1 MYINN
6 SKQHFLDE
14 ENQPFRFR
22 TVHCKK
28 WEHIDNKYDELER
41 CCFDISSSE
50 VLSAKWGRGILN
62 NLLLNKAECIV
73 LHSMAQ

>member
-1 MYINN
+1 MKKINHLDLELYIVRSGNTLTIN
-6 SKQHFLDE
+6 MMTLKH
-14 ENQPFRFR
+14 
-22 TVHCKK
+22 
-28 WEHIDNKYDELER
+28 

-50 VLSAKWGRGILN
+50 DLSAKWGRGILN